1 MYLSDTCMRSLYI
14 NAYMTPRSLHLTRRL
29 AAASIQNSAKCALSF
44 YLDFFTIRC
53 TRVQLRALSL
63 GLNPLSGVAAVA
75 VALVWLCGVCA
86 RAAGALFTSTKA
98 AVLFISI
105 SGFLLSVMDG
115 LRGAA
120 NVFGAGMHSAWNTAY
135 AGSVSRMS

>member
-1 MYLSDTCMRSLYI
+1 
-14 NAYMTPRSLHLTRRL
+14 MTPRSLHLTRRL